1 MAISPVSLS
10 NRFSK
15 TGGSPIFT
23 IKVSN
28 RIAARTKMKISR
40 AFDNGFSLFSLFDT
54 PLTKR
59 MLTQIRTIRAKEFEN
74 TFFVAVINSPGSHN
88 SLENRD
94 SIPNLKKN
102 MMIIAV
108 MIHVMWYDDN
118 VLDSECLLLNK
129 VRIPTIPHPIIS
141 VVIRVERGWIIRLSL
156 MNRENM

>member
-1 MAISPVSLS
+1 
-10 NRFSK
+10 
-15 TGGSPIFT
+15 
-23 IKVSN
+23 
-28 RIAARTKMKISR
+28 
-40 AFDNGFSLFSLFDT
+40 
-54 PLTKR
+54 
-59 MLTQIRTIRAKEFEN
+59 
-74 TFFVAVINSPGSHN
+74 
-88 SLENRD
+88 
-94 SIPNLKKN
+94 